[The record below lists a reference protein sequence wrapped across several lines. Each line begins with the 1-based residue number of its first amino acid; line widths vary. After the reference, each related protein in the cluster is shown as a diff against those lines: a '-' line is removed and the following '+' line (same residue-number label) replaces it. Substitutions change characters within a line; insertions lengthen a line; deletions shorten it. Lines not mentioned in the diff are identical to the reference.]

1 MKKIVRG
8 NDFTLRVPMRK
19 IVDGEAQKFPL
30 PACEEV
36 AVNLVNAYRRR
47 ALSFVISAEDD
58 SLIEARVESGQLS
71 LGSYALEVKGRLF
84 GSAWRSNEYEQI
96 VLVDNNAEGDT
107 SFEPQE
113 GEDSVEMDT
122 AVVVLPPTAELGNL
136 IDGAQEAIKKADEAK
151 AVADVAAGN
160 ANKAASDA
168 AQATT
173 DAATATARANA
184 AAARCEGMSMD
195 FDSATGEIVISQ

>member
-8 NDFTLRVPMRK
+8 NDFTLRVPVRK
-19 IVDGEAQKFPL
+19 IVGGEAQKFPL

-36 AVNLVNAYRRR
+36 AVNLVNAYHRR

-151 AVADVAAGN
+151 AVEDVAAGN
-160 ANKAASDA
+160 ANKAASA
-168 AQATT
+168 ASQATT

-195 FDSATGEIVISQ
+195 FDSESGEIVISQ